1 MENYSQQYILETVV
15 IIQNVKNHVIGGSKR
30 F

>member
-15 IIQNVKNHVIGGSKR
+15 IIQNVKNYVIGGSKI